1 LVQGWEFFGS
11 LLQHRIAG
19 RYKPLIHWIRLEGLP
34 LDRCATLNYGIGFK
48 PRHMVEIGG
57 R

>member
-34 LDRCATLNYGIGFK
+34 LDRCATLNYESGLSHDT
-48 PRHMVEIGG
+48 R
-57 R
+57 